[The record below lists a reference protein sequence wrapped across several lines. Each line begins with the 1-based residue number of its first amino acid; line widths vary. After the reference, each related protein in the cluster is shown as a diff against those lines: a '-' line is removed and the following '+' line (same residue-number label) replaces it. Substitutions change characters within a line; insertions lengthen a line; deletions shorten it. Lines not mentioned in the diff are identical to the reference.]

1 MPGGFFLLLATRKNN
16 YSCFHIDT
24 SSWVN
29 LIVEGCGVETIHEIR
44 KKRRTLQETMNFMAA
59 LSAGIE
65 PILGRGAN
73 SMTMSAG
80 RNLGRTFSQDASKT
94 DDLLTA
100 IGEVGR
106 VLENNH
112 CLWQFEPFKKADQR
126 ELITVNENGE
136 HQILLV
142 FRDCMIRQSLFR
154 FGHPQQGSLCNMM
167 YGFFA
172 GALENIMGK
181 RAKLEIRHAGE
192 NACLKVLTVEA
203 H

>member
-1 MPGGFFLLLATRKNN
+1 M
-16 YSCFHIDT
+16 D
-24 SSWVN
+24 
-29 LIVEGCGVETIHEIR
+29 EIL

-80 RNLGRTFSQDASKT
+80 RNLGRKFSENANKT
-94 DDLLTA
+94 DDLLEA
-100 IGEVGR
+100 INEVRR
-106 VLENNH
+106 VLLANN
-112 CLWQFEPFKKADQR
+112 CLWLFEPFKPAGQEKM
-126 ELITVNENGE
+126 ITTNEKGE
-136 HQILLV
+136 NQVLLV

-181 RAKLEIRHAGE
+181 KATLEIKHAGE

-203 H
+203 

>member
-1 MPGGFFLLLATRKNN
+1 
-16 YSCFHIDT
+16 
-24 SSWVN
+24 
-29 LIVEGCGVETIHEIR
+29 VEEIL

-80 RNLGRTFSQDASKT
+80 RSLGRKFSASARQT
-94 DDLLTA
+94 DDLLEA
-100 IGEVGR
+100 VDEVR
-106 VLENNH
+106 KILAANN
-112 CLWQFEPFKKADQR
+112 CLWGFEPFKPQGQDGYVTKNDK
-126 ELITVNENGE
+126 GE
-136 HQILLV
+136 RQMLLV
-142 FRDCMIRQSLFR
+142 FRDCMIRQALLR

-172 GALENIMGK
+172 GALEAIMGK
-181 RAKLEIRHAGE
+181 KATLDIRHAGE

-203 H
+203 

>member
-1 MPGGFFLLLATRKNN
+1 M
-16 YSCFHIDT
+16 
-24 SSWVN
+24 
-29 LIVEGCGVETIHEIR
+29 EEIL

-80 RNLGRTFSQDASKT
+80 RNLGRKFSETATKT
-94 DDLLTA
+94 DDLLA
-100 IGEVGR
+100 AVEEVRR
-106 VLENNH
+106 VLGENH
-112 CLWQFEPFKKADQR
+112 CLWGFEPFKPKGQT
-126 ELITVNENGE
+126 ELITINDDGE
-136 HQILLV
+136 LQMMLV

-181 RAKLEIRHAGE
+181 KAKLEITHAGE
-192 NACLKVLTVEA
+192 NACLKVLTVA
-203 H
+203 A

>member
-1 MPGGFFLLLATRKNN
+1 M
-16 YSCFHIDT
+16 
-24 SSWVN
+24 
-29 LIVEGCGVETIHEIR
+29 EGSRVETIHEIR

-80 RNLGRTFSQDASKT
+80 RNLGRKFSQDANKT

-106 VLENNH
+106 VLEHNH
-112 CLWQFEPFKKADQR
+112 CLWQFEPFKPADQV
-126 ELITVNENGE
+126 ELITVDENGDR
-136 HQILLV
+136 QILLV

-181 RAKLEIRHAGE
+181 TAKLEIKHAGE
-192 NACLKVLTVEA
+192 NACLKVLTVA
-203 H
+203 AQ

>member
-1 MPGGFFLLLATRKNN
+1 MEN
-16 YSCFHIDT
+16 
-24 SSWVN
+24 
-29 LIVEGCGVETIHEIR
+29 IHEIR

-65 PILGRGAN
+65 PILGRGAS

-80 RNLGRTFSQDASKT
+80 RNLGRKFSQDANKT
-94 DDLLTA
+94 DDLLAA
-100 IGEVGR
+100 IEEVGR
-106 VLENNH
+106 VLDNNH
-112 CLWQFEPFKKADQR
+112 CLWGFEPFKPASQE

-136 HQILLV
+136 RQMLLV

-181 RAKLEIRHAGE
+181 TAKLEIKHAGE
-192 NACLKVLTVEA
+192 NACLKLLTVA
-203 H
+203 A

>member
-1 MPGGFFLLLATRKNN
+1 
-16 YSCFHIDT
+16 
-24 SSWVN
+24 
-29 LIVEGCGVETIHEIR
+29 VEDIHEIR

-80 RNLGRTFSQDASKT
+80 KNLGRKFSENAAKT
-94 DDLLTA
+94 DDLLAA
-100 IGEVGR
+100 IEEVRR
-106 VLENNH
+106 VLEENH
-112 CLWQFEPFKKADQR
+112 CLWGFEPFKPKGQQ
-126 ELITVNENGE
+126 ELITTNDKGE
-136 HQILLV
+136 RQLLLI

-181 RAKLEIRHAGE
+181 KTTLDIKHAGE
-192 NACLKVLTVEA
+192 NACLKVLTVTA
-203 H
+203 